1 MPCASYLAVSFG
13 MLLNLHAEVPRTI
26 DYERIQWNSVTP
38 LVTDSF
44 TGTLY
49 VSTDRSLANSMTFV
63 ERALHFWTTRR
74 ESRTVI
80 DSRRANTT
88 YIVDHDKRAVTVPAW
103 SGTCTWESADW
114 PEDSKCS
121 EVASVFDRNV
131 VYQGSGRI
139 AGVTVAWYGHANL
152 SHIVK
157 VAFGTSARCEL
168 MEEERTDFLSGQLMS
183 YSRYRVTK
191 YVSGEPDSTAF
202 RPPPQYRVEFAKN

>member
-1 MPCASYLAVSFG
+1 
-13 MLLNLHAEVPRTI
+13 MLLNLHEEVPRTI
-26 DYERIQWNSVTP
+26 DYERIQWNSVAP
-38 LVTDSF
+38 LVTNSL

-49 VSTDRSLANSMTFV
+49 VSANRSVANSMTFV

-88 YIVDHDKRAVTVPAW
+88 YLVDHAKSAATVPAW
-103 SGTCTWESADW
+103 SGTCTWESFAW
-114 PEDSKCS
+114 PEDPKCS
-121 EVASVFDRNV
+121 EVAGIYDPDV
-131 VYQGSGRI
+131 VYKGSGRI

-168 MEEERTDFLSGQLMS
+168 MEEERRDFLSGQLMS

-202 RPPPQYRVEFAKN
+202 RPPPRYRLELAKN